1 MALIVIVHHF
11 CILLCHLFCML
22 RAESGKDGNMVRLS
36 VVSNEEISVW
46 WNCLHSCG
54 QWYKEIPC
62 YEKFPI
68 VSLRALLELHNLLMV
83 LFVI

>member
-1 MALIVIVHHF
+1 
-11 CILLCHLFCML
+11 ML
-22 RAESGKDGNMVRLS
+22 SVESGKDGNMVRLS
-36 VVSNEEISVW
+36 VVSSEEISVW

-68 VSLRALLELHNLLMV
+68 VSLRALRV
-83 LFVI
+83 AQSFDGFVC

>member
-1 MALIVIVHHF
+1 MEAWLHRQ
-11 CILLCHLFCML
+11 LFPMKK
-22 RAESGKDGNMVRLS
+22 SF
-36 VVSNEEISVW
+36 W

-68 VSLRALLELHNLLMV
+68 VSLRALRIAQSFDGSACLKKKGY
-83 LFVI
+83 

>member
-1 MALIVIVHHF
+1 MEKMGTWLD
-11 CILLCHLFCML
+11 CQLFPM
-22 RAESGKDGNMVRLS
+22 KK
-36 VVSNEEISVW
+36 SVW

-68 VSLRALLELHNLLMV
+68 VSLRALRV
-83 LFVI
+83 AQSFDGFVC

>member
-1 MALIVIVHHF
+1 
-11 CILLCHLFCML
+11 ML
-22 RAESGKDGNMVRLS
+22 SAESGKDGNRVRLS

-54 QWYKEIPC
+54 QQYKEIPC

-68 VSLRALLELHNLLMV
+68 VSLRAFRV
-83 LFVI
+83 PQSFDGFVC